1 LSGQDF
7 IEQAFGRR
15 QPAGTDLR
23 QRGERFERSASPGA
37 ELFRRRSGSRRFDS
51 RDKDQTGTIV
61 DTNA

>member
-7 IEQAFGRR
+7 IEQAFDRR

-23 QRGERFERSASPGA
+23 QRGERLERGRVPWRGA
-37 ELFRRRSGSRRFDS
+37 FRRSGSRRFDS
-51 RDKDQTGTIV
+51 RDKGHTGTIV